1 MLKESLKAK
10 KLILER
16 RLSLYAMGVAN
27 STPSPSVSA
36 LKPMAR
42 ERKGLI
48 SCGIVAA
55 GGLGMGRTY
64 SLGVVG
70 SIGSE
75 GAIGAAASL
84 EEAADFAKLF
94 GCNPVAEDRSR
105 AEGSLSAG

>member
-1 MLKESLKAK
+1 M
-10 KLILER
+10 I
-16 RLSLYAMGVAN
+16 LYAIGVAN
-27 STPSPSVSA
+27 STPNPSVSA
-36 LKPMAR
+36 LKPTAR

-70 SIGSE
+70 SIE
-75 GAIGAAASL
+75 GEGVIGAAAGL

-94 GCNPVAEDRSR
+94 GCNPVAEERSSVE
-105 AEGSLSAG
+105 ALSSAG